1 MIYSEIFGLI
11 GPSGCGKTTIAWT
24 VIGMINEMNG
34 FAKGKIFY
42 KGQQIFNDKYL
53 DIKKLWWKEI
63 AIVPQVSMSSFNP
76 SLTIKETLIETM
88 DACNYENDKNER
100 CFEIMDMVQ
109 LDKKV
114 LNYYPHEMSGG
125 MKQRAAIATAM
136 LLNPSLLILD
146 ESTTRLVCPDEGAD
160 QQEEDDQ
167 AAHGLAGHVRGP
179 GRADGRGGHVGGVH
193 PVGPGQ
199 GGAQGVGGGLA
210 QLIGLHAHRGRA
222 CPTAFLKLI
231 VPKGFFDRLDNF

>member
-1 MIYSEIFGLI
+1 MNKLLDVIDLSVGYKNSISNFIIENFNFYIDYSEIFGLI

-53 DIKKLWWKEI
+53 DIEKLWWKEI

-76 SLTIKETLIETM
+76 SLTIKETLMETM
-88 DACNYENDKNER
+88 DACNYENAKDER

-146 ESTTRLVCPDEGAD
+146 ESTTGLDVLVEAEILRMISKIRDKNKMS
-160 QQEEDDQ
+160 
-167 AAHGLAGHVRGP
+167 V
-179 GRADGRGGHVGGVH
+179 
-193 PVGPGQ
+193 
-199 GGAQGVGGGLA
+199 
-210 QLIGLHAHRGRA
+210 LIISHDKRITDALCNR
-222 CPTAFLKLI
+222 I
-231 VPKGFFDRLDNF
+231 YDMKGYSNECSCKSK

>member
-1 MIYSEIFGLI
+1 MNKLLDVIDLSVGYKNSISNFIIENFNFYIDYSEIFGLI

-53 DIKKLWWKEI
+53 DIEKLWWKEI

-146 ESTTRLVCPDEGAD
+146 ESTTGLDVLVEAEILRMISKIRD
-160 QQEEDDQ
+160 
-167 AAHGLAGHVRGP
+167 
-179 GRADGRGGHVGGVH
+179 
-193 PVGPGQ
+193 
-199 GGAQGVGGGLA
+199 
-210 QLIGLHAHRGRA
+210 
-222 CPTAFLKLI
+222 KN
-231 VPKGFFDRLDNF
+231 KM

>member
-1 MIYSEIFGLI
+1 MNKLLDVIDLSVGYKNSISNFIIENFNFYIDYSEIFGLI

-146 ESTTRLVCPDEGAD
+146 ESTTGLDVLVEAEILRMISKIRDKNKMS
-160 QQEEDDQ
+160 
-167 AAHGLAGHVRGP
+167 V
-179 GRADGRGGHVGGVH
+179 
-193 PVGPGQ
+193 
-199 GGAQGVGGGLA
+199 
-210 QLIGLHAHRGRA
+210 LIISHDKRITDALCNR
-222 CPTAFLKLI
+222 I
-231 VPKGFFDRLDNF
+231 YDNY

>member
-1 MIYSEIFGLI
+1 MNKLLDVIDLSVGYKNSISNFIIENFNFYIDYSEIFGLI

-53 DIKKLWWKEI
+53 DIEKLWWKEI

-76 SLTIKETLIETM
+76 SLTIKETLMETM

-109 LDKKV
+109 LDKRV

-146 ESTTRLVCPDEGAD
+146 ESTTGLDVLVEAEILRMISKIRDKNKMS
-160 QQEEDDQ
+160 
-167 AAHGLAGHVRGP
+167 V
-179 GRADGRGGHVGGVH
+179 
-193 PVGPGQ
+193 
-199 GGAQGVGGGLA
+199 
-210 QLIGLHAHRGRA
+210 LIISHDKRITDALCNR
-222 CPTAFLKLI
+222 I
-231 VPKGFFDRLDNF
+231 YDMKGYSNEYSCKSK

>member
-1 MIYSEIFGLI
+1 MNKLLDVIDLSVGYKNSISNFIIENFNFYIDYSEIFGLI

-109 LDKKV
+109 LDKRV

-146 ESTTRLVCPDEGAD
+146 ESTTGLDVLVEAEILRMISKIRDKNKMS
-160 QQEEDDQ
+160 
-167 AAHGLAGHVRGP
+167 V
-179 GRADGRGGHVGGVH
+179 
-193 PVGPGQ
+193 
-199 GGAQGVGGGLA
+199 
-210 QLIGLHAHRGRA
+210 LIISHDKRITDALCNR
-222 CPTAFLKLI
+222 I
-231 VPKGFFDRLDNF
+231 YDMKGYSNECSCKSK

>member
-1 MIYSEIFGLI
+1 MNKLLDVIDLSVGYKNSISNFIIENFNFYIDYSEIFGLI

-53 DIKKLWWKEI
+53 DIEKLWWKEI

-100 CFEIMDMVQ
+100 CFEIIDMVQ

-146 ESTTRLVCPDEGAD
+146 ESTTGLDVLVEAEILRMISKIRDKNKMS
-160 QQEEDDQ
+160 
-167 AAHGLAGHVRGP
+167 V
-179 GRADGRGGHVGGVH
+179 
-193 PVGPGQ
+193 
-199 GGAQGVGGGLA
+199 
-210 QLIGLHAHRGRA
+210 LIISHDKRITDALCNR
-222 CPTAFLKLI
+222 I
-231 VPKGFFDRLDNF
+231 YDMKGYSNECSCKSK

>member
-1 MIYSEIFGLI
+1 MNKLLDVIDLSVGYKNSISNFIIENFNFYIDYSEIFGLI

-53 DIKKLWWKEI
+53 DIEKLWWKEI

-125 MKQRAAIATAM
+125 MKQRATIATEYQDS
-136 LLNPSLLILD
+136 NILQD
-146 ESTTRLVCPDEGAD
+146 TFIKRIRRDDNVFMVGDVKQSIYKFRLAEPEIF
-160 QQEEDDQ
+160 QT
-167 AAHGLAGHVRGP
+167 H
-179 GRADGRGGHVGGVH
+179 
-193 PVGPGQ
+193 
-199 GGAQGVGGGLA
+199 
-210 QLIGLHAHRGRA
+210 
-222 CPTAFLKLI
+222 
-231 VPKGFFDRLDNF
+231 

>member
-1 MIYSEIFGLI
+1 MNKLLDVIDLSVGYKNSISNFIIENFNFYIDYSEIFGLI

-76 SLTIKETLIETM
+76 SLTIKETLIETINT
-88 DACNYENDKNER
+88 CNYENDKNER

-146 ESTTRLVCPDEGAD
+146 ESTTGLDVLVEAEILRMISKIRDKNKMS
-160 QQEEDDQ
+160 
-167 AAHGLAGHVRGP
+167 V
-179 GRADGRGGHVGGVH
+179 
-193 PVGPGQ
+193 
-199 GGAQGVGGGLA
+199 
-210 QLIGLHAHRGRA
+210 LIISHDKRITDALCNR
-222 CPTAFLKLI
+222 I
-231 VPKGFFDRLDNF
+231 YDMKGYSNECSCKSK

>member
-1 MIYSEIFGLI
+1 MNKLLDVIDLSVGYKNSISNFIIENFNFYIDYSEIFGLI

-88 DACNYENDKNER
+88 DACNYENDKNEKTFSDNSR
-100 CFEIMDMVQ
+100 TF
-109 LDKKV
+109 
-114 LNYYPHEMSGG
+114 S
-125 MKQRAAIATAM
+125 RTAARI
-136 LLNPSLLILD
+136 
-146 ESTTRLVCPDEGAD
+146 
-160 QQEEDDQ
+160 
-167 AAHGLAGHVRGP
+167 
-179 GRADGRGGHVGGVH
+179 
-193 PVGPGQ
+193 
-199 GGAQGVGGGLA
+199 
-210 QLIGLHAHRGRA
+210 
-222 CPTAFLKLI
+222 
-231 VPKGFFDRLDNF
+231 

>member
-1 MIYSEIFGLI
+1 MNKLLDVIDLSVGYKNSISNFIIENFNFYIDYSEIFGLI

-100 CFEIMDMVQ
+100 CFEIIDMVQ

-146 ESTTRLVCPDEGAD
+146 ESTTGLDVLVEAEILRMISKIRDKNKMS
-160 QQEEDDQ
+160 
-167 AAHGLAGHVRGP
+167 V
-179 GRADGRGGHVGGVH
+179 
-193 PVGPGQ
+193 
-199 GGAQGVGGGLA
+199 
-210 QLIGLHAHRGRA
+210 LIISHDKRITDALCNR
-222 CPTAFLKLI
+222 I
-231 VPKGFFDRLDNF
+231 YDMKGYSNECSCKSK

>member
-1 MIYSEIFGLI
+1 MNKLLDVIDLSVGYKNSISNFIIENFNFYIDYSEIFGLI

-146 ESTTRLVCPDEGAD
+146 ESTTGLDVLVEAEILRMISKIRDKNKMS
-160 QQEEDDQ
+160 
-167 AAHGLAGHVRGP
+167 V
-179 GRADGRGGHVGGVH
+179 
-193 PVGPGQ
+193 
-199 GGAQGVGGGLA
+199 
-210 QLIGLHAHRGRA
+210 LIISHDKRITDALCNR
-222 CPTAFLKLI
+222 I
-231 VPKGFFDRLDNF
+231 YDMKGYSNECSCKSK

>member
-1 MIYSEIFGLI
+1 MNKLLDVIDLSVGYKNSISNFIIENFNFYIDYSEIFGLI

-42 KGQQIFNDKYL
+42 KGQQIFNDKYS
-53 DIKKLWWKEI
+53 DIEKLWWKEI
-63 AIVPQVSMSSFNP
+63 SIVPQVSMSSFNP
-76 SLTIKETLIETM
+76 SLTIKETLMETM
-88 DACNYENDKNER
+88 DACNYENDKDER

-146 ESTTRLVCPDEGAD
+146 ESTTGLDVLVEA
-160 QQEEDDQ
+160 EILRTISKIREKNKMS
-167 AAHGLAGHVRGP
+167 V
-179 GRADGRGGHVGGVH
+179 
-193 PVGPGQ
+193 
-199 GGAQGVGGGLA
+199 
-210 QLIGLHAHRGRA
+210 LIISHDKRITDALCDR
-222 CPTAFLKLI
+222 I
-231 VPKGFFDRLDNF
+231 YDMKGYSNEYSCKSK

>member
-1 MIYSEIFGLI
+1 MNKLLDVIDLSVGYKNSISNFIIENFNFYIDYSEIFGLI

-53 DIKKLWWKEI
+53 DIEKLWWKEI

-146 ESTTRLVCPDEGAD
+146 ESTTGLDVLVEAEILRMISKIRDKNKMS
-160 QQEEDDQ
+160 
-167 AAHGLAGHVRGP
+167 V
-179 GRADGRGGHVGGVH
+179 
-193 PVGPGQ
+193 
-199 GGAQGVGGGLA
+199 
-210 QLIGLHAHRGRA
+210 LIISHDKRITDALCNR
-222 CPTAFLKLI
+222 I
-231 VPKGFFDRLDNF
+231 YDMKGYSNECSCKSK

>member
-1 MIYSEIFGLI
+1 MNKLLDVIDLSVGYKNSISNFIIENFNFYIDYSEIFGLI

-53 DIKKLWWKEI
+53 DIEKLWWKEI

-109 LDKKV
+109 LDKRV

-146 ESTTRLVCPDEGAD
+146 ESTTGLDVLVEAEILRMISKIRDKNKMS
-160 QQEEDDQ
+160 
-167 AAHGLAGHVRGP
+167 V
-179 GRADGRGGHVGGVH
+179 
-193 PVGPGQ
+193 
-199 GGAQGVGGGLA
+199 
-210 QLIGLHAHRGRA
+210 LIISHDKRITDALCNR
-222 CPTAFLKLI
+222 I
-231 VPKGFFDRLDNF
+231 YDMKGYSNECSCKSK

>member
-1 MIYSEIFGLI
+1 MNKLLDVIDLSVGYKNSISNFIIENFNFYIDYSEIFGLI

-53 DIKKLWWKEI
+53 DIEKLWWKEI

-109 LDKKV
+109 LDKRV

-146 ESTTRLVCPDEGAD
+146 ESTTGLDVLVEAEILRMISKIRDKNKMS
-160 QQEEDDQ
+160 
-167 AAHGLAGHVRGP
+167 V
-179 GRADGRGGHVGGVH
+179 
-193 PVGPGQ
+193 
-199 GGAQGVGGGLA
+199 
-210 QLIGLHAHRGRA
+210 LIISHDKRITDALCNR
-222 CPTAFLKLI
+222 I
-231 VPKGFFDRLDNF
+231 YNMKGYSNEYSCKSK

>member
-1 MIYSEIFGLI
+1 
-11 GPSGCGKTTIAWT
+11 
-24 VIGMINEMNG
+24 MNG

-53 DIKKLWWKEI
+53 DIEKLWWKEI

-146 ESTTRLVCPDEGAD
+146 ESTTGLDVLVEAEILRMISKIRDKNKMS
-160 QQEEDDQ
+160 
-167 AAHGLAGHVRGP
+167 V
-179 GRADGRGGHVGGVH
+179 
-193 PVGPGQ
+193 
-199 GGAQGVGGGLA
+199 
-210 QLIGLHAHRGRA
+210 LIISHDKRITDALCNR
-222 CPTAFLKLI
+222 I
-231 VPKGFFDRLDNF
+231 YDMKGYSNECSCKSK

>member
-1 MIYSEIFGLI
+1 MNKLLDVIDLSVGYKNSISNFIIENFNFYIDYSEIFGLI

-53 DIKKLWWKEI
+53 DIEKLWWKEI

-76 SLTIKETLIETM
+76 SLTIKETLMETM

-146 ESTTRLVCPDEGAD
+146 ESTTGLDVLVEAEILRMISKIRDKNKMS
-160 QQEEDDQ
+160 
-167 AAHGLAGHVRGP
+167 V
-179 GRADGRGGHVGGVH
+179 
-193 PVGPGQ
+193 
-199 GGAQGVGGGLA
+199 
-210 QLIGLHAHRGRA
+210 LIISHDKRITDALCNR
-222 CPTAFLKLI
+222 I
-231 VPKGFFDRLDNF
+231 YDMKGYSNECSCKSK

>member
-1 MIYSEIFGLI
+1 MNKLLDVIDLSVGYKNSISNFIIENFSFYIDYSEIFGLI

-53 DIKKLWWKEI
+53 DIEKLWWKEI

-146 ESTTRLVCPDEGAD
+146 ESTTGLDVLVEAEILRMISKIRDKNKMS
-160 QQEEDDQ
+160 
-167 AAHGLAGHVRGP
+167 V
-179 GRADGRGGHVGGVH
+179 
-193 PVGPGQ
+193 
-199 GGAQGVGGGLA
+199 
-210 QLIGLHAHRGRA
+210 LIISHDKRITDALCNR
-222 CPTAFLKLI
+222 I
-231 VPKGFFDRLDNF
+231 YDMKGYSNECSCKSK